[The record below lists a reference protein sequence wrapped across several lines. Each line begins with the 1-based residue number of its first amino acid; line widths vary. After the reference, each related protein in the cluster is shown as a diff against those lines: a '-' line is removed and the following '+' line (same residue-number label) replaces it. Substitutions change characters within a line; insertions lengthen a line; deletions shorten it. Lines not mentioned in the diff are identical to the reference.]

1 MTKSYKYRITRWFL
15 TATFGFIAI
24 GMAAAQEKVIL
35 DTDFAGAVGDDGQA
49 AIMLAQ
55 VFKAGG
61 IHLLGVTVVSGNTWV
76 DQEVVHALRMTER
89 MGISDRV
96 KVYQGAVY
104 PLIHDPNTFDR
115 ERRDFGARWGGA
127 FSRPRPTPDQI
138 AAPPDGF
145 PTVKAAPQHAADFI
159 IESVKKY
166 PHEVTFVAIGPVT
179 NIALAIRKAPEIV
192 PLIKRILYMGGAFD
206 VPGNT
211 TPAAE
216 LNWWFDPEAVRIVVR
231 SPIEQAINP
240 LDLSNTIFFDKDK
253 YDRVVRVDTP
263 VTRLY
268 KDAFGSRL
276 ERNPNQR
283 SLVWDTV
290 TAAYLLD
297 PSIVTEWRE
306 AWVDMDITFG
316 PNYGRSM
323 AYDSNPPAGL
333 QKLKIMKNIDR
344 QKYWDLFVDLMT
356 RPVPGTAKSPA
367 APGADHRR

>member
-1 MTKSYKYRITRWFL
+1 M
-15 TATFGFIAI
+15 A

-35 DTDFAGAVGDDGQA
+35 DTDFAGAVGDDGQVG
-49 AIMLAQ
+49 IMLAQ
-55 VFKAGG
+55 AFKAGV
-61 IHLLGVTVVSGNTWV
+61 INLLGVTVVSGNAWV

-115 ERRDFGARWGGA
+115 ERKEFGARMGGA
-127 FSRPRPTPDQI
+127 FGRPRPAPDQLT
-138 AAPPDGF
+138 APPDGF
-145 PTVKAAPQHAADFI
+145 PAVKSSTQHAVDFI

-166 PHEVTFVAIGPVT
+166 PREVTLVAIGPVT
-179 NIALAIRKAPEIV
+179 NIALAIRKAPEII

-231 SPIEQAINP
+231 SPIEQVVNS

-268 KDAFGSRL
+268 KDAFGPRF
-276 ERNPNQR
+276 ERNPNQK

-344 QKYWDLFVDLMT
+344 PKYWDLYVDLMT
-356 RPVPGTAKSPA
+356 RPVAGAAKDQGAWA
-367 APGADHRR
+367 AAERR